1 MGANT
6 GPRLSSGGE
15 LVSALTGDL
24 ARTIFTLVYFGA
36 LGYGI
41 GDLIAVGHR
50 RKAAR

>member
-1 MGANT
+1 M
-6 GPRLSSGGE
+6 
-15 LVSALTGDL
+15 SAFTGDL

-41 GDLIAVGHR
+41 ADLIAVGHR